1 MQEAL
6 KESIEDASRETG
18 VSDLAGDLWPRMRA
32 RLDAPARRPPFAD
45 WVLAVA
51 IVTVMLLFPQLIL
64 GVLYHL

>member
-6 KESIEDASRETG
+6 KEAVEDESRQAG
-18 VSDLAGDLWPRMRA
+18 GSDLAGDLWPRMRT

-45 WVLAVA
+45 WALAAAIVA
-51 IVTVMLLFPQLIL
+51 IMLLFPRLIL